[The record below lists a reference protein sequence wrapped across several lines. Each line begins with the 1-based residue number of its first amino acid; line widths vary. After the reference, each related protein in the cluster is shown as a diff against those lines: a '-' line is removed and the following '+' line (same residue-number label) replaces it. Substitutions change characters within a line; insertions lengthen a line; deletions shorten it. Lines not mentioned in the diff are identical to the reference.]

1 MLLLLVAC
9 TDLPSSVT
17 LTGTLLDASGG
28 LGDPVAGA
36 TLSVFDTE
44 VAAFAEATTDADGAF
59 AVEVP
64 AGQGFFLNA
73 AADGYVSTAFNGR
86 AGIEDFEAGEGIPW
100 IAQPAFLDEVRADH
114 AACPTAAD
122 AGVVVVGQVR
132 QYLGFDDVESMPPV
146 EGAVVT
152 AIGSDAGERGACY
165 LDADGASVA
174 DGTATG
180 AGGGFAVFG
189 LPEGPLIVDV
199 RWEDPGGT
207 AVGAQ
212 YPFVAPADGLVPV
225 FPATVEAYT
234 TR

>member
-9 TDLPSSVT
+9 TEIPTSVT
-17 LTGTLLDASGG
+17 LSGTLLDASGG

-36 TLSVFDTE
+36 TLSVLDTE
-44 VAAFAEATTDADGAF
+44 VASFDEATTEADGTF

-64 AGQGFFLNA
+64 AGEGFFLNVSA
-73 AADGYVSTAFNGR
+73 EGLVSTAFNGR
-86 AGIEDFEAGEGIPW
+86 AGVEDFEATGGVPW
-100 IAQPAFLDEVRADH
+100 IAQPSFVEDVRADH
-114 AACPTAAD
+114 AACATSAD
-122 AGVVVVGQVR
+122 AGTIVVGQVR
-132 QYLGFDDVESMPPV
+132 QYLGFDDVDSMPPV

-152 AIGSDAGERGACY
+152 VAGSDAAELGACY

-174 DGTATG
+174 DATATG

-189 LPEGPLIVDV
+189 APEGPLVVDV

-207 AVGAQ
+207 EVGSQ
-212 YPFVAPADGLVPV
+212 YLFVAPADGLVPV